1 MNWLSNL
8 IPPRI
13 RSFVSEQKEVPD
25 NLWQKCPGCEAMLFH
40 RDLAE
45 SHNVCY
51 HCGHH
56 LRLGVKERLGLM
68 FDEGKYEEMPL
79 PQVAYDPLKF
89 KDRKPYVTRIKEAQS
104 KSGLKEAITVV
115 SGTMGGL
122 PVVVAVFN
130 FNYMGGSMGA
140 AVGESIVC
148 AAEMAIEK
156 KAAFITIPA
165 SGGARMQEGMLSL
178 IQMPRTIAAVEMVK
192 EAMLPYI
199 VILTDPTTGGVS
211 ASFAM
216 VGDIHIAEPGAM
228 IGFAG
233 RRVIEETV
241 RETLPEDFQTAEYLL
256 EHGMVDMV
264 VPRSDIKKTLVKLI
278 SILTGQKATYE
289 PDPEDTKRKDIESTA
304 YDKKAGS
311 KAGRKKYKK
320 SRKKGKRSAVA
331 TSTEAELKA
340 KAAVKPKY
348 TKASSQARA
357 AQSKAKEDITRK
369 DAQSVKGEVMQ
380 SSKKAAS
387 SSR

>member
-1 MNWLSNL
+1 MNWLANL

-13 RSFVSEQKEVPD
+13 RSFVGEQKEVPD
-25 NLWQKCPGCEAMLFH
+25 NLWQKCPACEAMLFH
-40 RDLAE
+40 RDLAG
-45 SHNVCY
+45 SNHVCY

-56 LRLGVKERLGLM
+56 LRLNVTDRLELM
-68 FDEGKYEEMPL
+68 FDDGKYETMPL

-89 KDRKPYVTRIKEAQS
+89 KDRKRYVDRIKDAQS
-104 KSGLKEAITVV
+104 KTGLKEAITVV

-122 PVVVAVFN
+122 PAVVAIFN

-140 AVGESIVC
+140 AVGEAIVR
-148 AAEMAIEK
+148 ASDLAIQS
-156 KAAFITIPA
+156 KAALIAIPA

-192 EAMLPYI
+192 AAMLPYI

-241 RETLPEDFQTAEYLL
+241 REILPEDFQTAEYLL

-264 VPRSDIKKTLVKLI
+264 V
-278 SILTGQKATYE
+278 A
-289 PDPEDTKRKDIESTA
+289 RKDIKETLVNLIGILTKQKAVSGNDPKGGK
-304 YDKKAGS
+304 DKPKDEKKLVSGKAI
-311 KAGRKKYKK
+311 KKSKK
-320 SRKKGKRSAVA
+320 SRKARKNKKRR
-331 TSTEAELKA
+331 A
-340 KAAVKPKY
+340 KATDTTAAPASEETKPKY
-348 TKASSQARA
+348 SKASSQARI
-357 AQSKAKEDITRK
+357 AQSKAKTSVSK
-369 DAQSVKGEVMQ
+369 DAQKTKAAA
-380 SSKKAAS
+380 SKKANKTAIAS
-387 SSR
+387 

>member
-1 MNWLSNL
+1 MNWLANL

-13 RSFVSEQKEVPD
+13 RSFVGEQKEVPD

-40 RDLAE
+40 RDLAV

-56 LRLGVKERLGLM
+56 LRLSVKERLEIM
-68 FDEGKYEEMPL
+68 FDDGKYEEMPL
-79 PQVAYDPLKF
+79 PQVAHDPLKF
-89 KDRKPYVTRIKEAQS
+89 KDRKRYVDRIKDAQS

-115 SGTMGGL
+115 CGTMGGL
-122 PVVVAVFN
+122 PVVVAAFN

-140 AVGESIVC
+140 AVGEAIVR
-148 AAEMAIEK
+148 AAELALQK
-156 KAAFITIPA
+156 RAAFITIPA

-178 IQMPRTIAAVEMVK
+178 IQMPRTVAAIELVK

-241 RETLPEDFQTAEYLL
+241 REVLPEDFQTAEYLL

-264 VPRSDIKKTLVKLI
+264 VPRKDIKETLVNI
-278 SILTGQKATYE
+278 IGILTKQKVAGGSGPNGGKHKSGENQARGGKATG
-289 PDPEDTKRKDIESTA
+289 KA
-304 YDKKAGS
+304 MKKAG
-311 KAGRKKYKK
+311 KR
-320 SRKKGKRSAVA
+320 GKRVVSKK
-331 TSTEAELKA
+331 TTEVKA
-340 KAAVKPKY
+340 NIS
-348 TKASSQARA
+348 KASSQART
-357 AQSKAKEDITRK
+357 AQSNAKV
-369 DAQSVKGEVMQ
+369 AVKKEANET
-380 SSKKAAS
+380 KKAAVKDTKKTAS
-387 SSR
+387 AG